1 MYRWAGLNHRW
12 AQHAFPSRN
21 STRRSRGPR
30 KRSLWQT
37 LQIKK
42 KEKENKSQRI
52 FGSWCVSFNST
63 PFPAATR
70 VSPPLSSPPPP
81 RRLARVFA
89 SPSAAAA
96 AARRGGGGRAPS
108 RRASHVAAP
117 ERAGGGAAEPLQG
130 GGGRRGGE
138 AAARGQHGGDPQ
150 EPARGEPPEEAPRRP
165 PRRRRG
171 RRGGVPAARPL
182 LRAPAEGLY
191 MSRSG
196 PVFWFGGRALDLAV
210 PDLVF

>member
-52 FGSWCVSFNST
+52 FGSWCVSFNSP

-96 AARRGGGGRAPS
+96 AARRGGGESTQPASQPCRCARASGWRCGGTATRWRWTPRRGGGGARTTWWRS
-108 RRASHVAAP
+108 ARAAARRASS
-117 ERAGGGAAEPLQG
+117 RS
-130 GGGRRGGE
+130 
-138 AAARGQHGGDPQ
+138 AARGSRP
-150 EPARGEPPEEAPRRP
+150 RP
-165 PRRRRG
+165 PSPPPPQPASIRR
-171 RRGGVPAARPL
+171 
-182 LRAPAEGLY
+182 
-191 MSRSG
+191 
-196 PVFWFGGRALDLAV
+196 
-210 PDLVF
+210 